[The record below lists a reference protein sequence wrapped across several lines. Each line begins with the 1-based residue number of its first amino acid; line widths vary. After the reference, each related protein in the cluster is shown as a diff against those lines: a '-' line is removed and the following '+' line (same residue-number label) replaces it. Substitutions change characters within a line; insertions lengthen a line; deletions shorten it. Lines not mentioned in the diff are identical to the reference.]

1 MLNTLL
7 ELSNMKP
14 TVKTSLWVSAI
25 IVAAVVIDQAIKLY
39 IRTHYALGESYQVT
53 SWFYLCFVEN
63 DGMAFG
69 IEWFNKIFL
78 TLFRIAAVGVI
89 GWYIHKLILS
99 LSAVGDLSAKRSFS
113 DSGLTAKRSYLV
125 WVALVMAGAIGNIV
139 DCVCYGKLFGYA
151 GWFYGKV
158 VDMFYFPL
166 ITNSAGE
173 CIFFRPVFNFA
184 DSCITVAVIVI
195 ILFYRKE
202 LNQTLEK
209 K

>member
-25 IVAAVVIDQAIKLY
+25 IVAAVAIDQAIKLY

-53 SWFYLCFVEN
+53 PWFYLCFVEN

-89 GWYIHKLILS
+89 GWYIHKLIRS
-99 LSAVGDLSAKRSFS
+99 YSEAVLQQ
-113 DSGLTAKRSYLV
+113 SGLSAKRSYLV

>member
-1 MLNTLL
+1 
-7 ELSNMKP
+7 MKP

-25 IVAAVVIDQAIKLY
+25 IVAAVAIDQAIKLY

-53 SWFYLCFVEN
+53 PWFYLCFVEN

-89 GWYIHKLILS
+89 GWYIHKLIRS
-99 LSAVGDLSAKRSFS
+99 YSEAVLQQ
-113 DSGLTAKRSYLV
+113 SGLTAKRSYLV

-166 ITNSAGE
+166 ITNRAGE

-202 LNQTLEK
+202 LNQSLEK